1 MDNEEV
7 KNLLCGITVSVLES
21 AAFLFVDEEKM
32 DPSGIN
38 EISFKVARILFS
50 GFKEGRVFLWM
61 TEETADEAAR
71 NMLGLDD
78 DYEVNEKQ
86 RDDVL
91 METLNMIT
99 GNLLTTM
106 FGENVIFKLSIPEI
120 INNEDIP
127 EPLPETTVF
136 LSIDEAPLLVSI
148 EL

>member
-32 DPSGIN
+32 APYSIN
-38 EISFKVARILFS
+38 EIDFRGARIQFS
-50 GFKEGRVFLWM
+50 GFKDGRVFLWM
-61 TEETADEAAR
+61 TEETADDAAR

-91 METLNMIT
+91 MEILNMII
-99 GNLLTTM
+99 GNLLTAM
-106 FGENVIFKLSIPEI
+106 FGENVIFKLSIPEK
-120 INNEDIP
+120 INNEETP
-127 EPLPETTVF
+127 ESFPDTTVF
-136 LSIDEAPLLVSI
+136 LSIDEHPLLISI

>member
-61 TEETADEAAR
+61 TEETADYAAR

-91 METLNMIT
+91 MEILNMIT

>member
-61 TEETADEAAR
+61 TEETADYAAR

-91 METLNMIT
+91 MEILNMIT
-99 GNLLTTM
+99 GN
-106 FGENVIFKLSIPEI
+106 
-120 INNEDIP
+120 
-127 EPLPETTVF
+127 
-136 LSIDEAPLLVSI
+136 
-148 EL
+148 

>member
-61 TEETADEAAR
+61 TEETADDAAR

-91 METLNMIT
+91 MEILNMII
-99 GNLLTTM
+99 GNLLTAM
-106 FGENVIFKLSIPEI
+106 FGENVIFKLSIPEK
-120 INNEDIP
+120 INNEETP
-127 EPLPETTVF
+127 ESFPDTTVF
-136 LSIDEAPLLVSI
+136 LSIDEHPLLISI

>member
-7 KNLLCGITVSVLES
+7 KNQLCDITVSVLES

-32 DPSGIN
+32 DPSSVN
-38 EISFKVARILFS
+38 EIDFRGARIQFS
-50 GFKEGRVFLWM
+50 GFKDGRVFLWM
-61 TEETADEAAR
+61 TEETADDAAR

-91 METLNMIT
+91 MEILNMII
-99 GNLLTTM
+99 GNLLTAM
-106 FGENVIFKLSIPEI
+106 FGENVIFKLSIPEK
-120 INNEDIP
+120 INNEETP
-127 EPLPETTVF
+127 ESFPDTTVF
-136 LSIDEAPLLVSI
+136 LSIDEHPLLISI